1 MSLTDARLS
10 RRSLLAGAAATS
22 AALATGWP
30 SAAAARTIPT
40 REERRRVVVLG
51 TGFGG
56 SITAMRLAEAGIPV
70 TMIERGRRWPVA
82 TPNTFPTFSRF
93 DHRGLWLRS
102 SGSIL
107 PGILPAS
114 TGSGYPGLVEFIKG
128 RGMDVACPAAVG
140 GGSLPYHG
148 MSVQPRGDL
157 FDQVMPGALDYE
169 EFDSV
174 FYKRAGAMLKIS
186 TMPDD
191 VLASD
196 RYASSRMFQ
205 EFVRKAGLP
214 PAGPLPMTIDWDVVR
229 RELRG
234 ELPGVISTGD
244 VVLGVNG
251 PGKQSLDT
259 NYLARAEATGKVEL
273 LALHHVRSIS
283 RDARGR
289 WVLAM
294 ERIDLRGRT
303 VERITLTT
311 DVLFMGAGAPN
322 TTKLLVRA
330 GARGDITGLPDELGR
345 HFSGNGDLIIARI
358 LNRNTGLRQ
367 GGPANIA
374 SCDWDN
380 PEGPATLLFAA
391 LPQAVDM
398 RLMVTVGM
406 FIPDTFGS
414 WEYDGR
420 RDEAILNYP
429 NSLRSEIAAS
439 THRRLDRIARAAG
452 SIATIDAT
460 RLAPLTFHPLGGA
473 VLGKVTDDYGRV
485 LGQQGLYVVDGALI
499 PGSTACA
506 NPSLTIAAL
515 AERNI
520 EQVLRTDGAR
530 LLG

>member
-1 MSLTDARLS
+1 
-10 RRSLLAGAAATS
+10 
-22 AALATGWP
+22 
-30 SAAAARTIPT
+30 
-40 REERRRVVVLG
+40 
-51 TGFGG
+51 
-56 SITAMRLAEAGIPV
+56 
-70 TMIERGRRWPVA
+70 
-82 TPNTFPTFSRF
+82 
-93 DHRGLWLRS
+93 
-102 SGSIL
+102 
-107 PGILPAS
+107 
-114 TGSGYPGLVEFIKG
+114 
-128 RGMDVACPAAVG
+128 
-140 GGSLPYHG
+140 